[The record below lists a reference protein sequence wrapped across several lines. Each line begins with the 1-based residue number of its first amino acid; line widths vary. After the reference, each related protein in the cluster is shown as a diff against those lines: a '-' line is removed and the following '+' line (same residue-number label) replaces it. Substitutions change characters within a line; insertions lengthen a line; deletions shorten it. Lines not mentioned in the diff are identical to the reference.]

1 MSEILTFGIENFKVF
16 EKHQEFKIK
25 PITIL
30 TGKNNSG
37 KSSLIQALKFLSKTF
52 QKNIFSE
59 VELTDAE
66 HNLGDFNNAKN
77 FNNKSNFISFDIDG
91 SRLVYSVNKNLT
103 NVAFLEEIIIIDEGK
118 NPIVRVQPILG
129 DLEYSEFYIITAE
142 SDYKNLINRYI
153 LDNRSDKKLTTK
165 KIRILTAFISD
176 LYKNKENVL
185 GITIG
190 GGMPIR
196 DYQSEFFWGI
206 NNFIE
211 SDFQNNKTNYKIKG
225 DAKKDLTR
233 NLKQKLTLIKAK
245 YTKYNKLT
253 NQEEEFL
260 INYTIE
266 IFVYMLSKIKIYFER
281 ILIDTVKDIFY
292 IGAFRGYPDRLYK
305 SKQSSGFVGEA
316 IFNHFRITKATKNGM
331 GSNFHIEEFVK
342 KWLKE
347 FEIGED
353 YEFISH
359 PILGYQLL
367 IHRNNN
373 KISLNDLGFGS
384 MQLFSIILF
393 ISNIEYKKFHDNFM
407 SGIICI
413 EEPESHL
420 HPKLQSLLA
429 DFLIDSLQVHKY
441 NLRSLILESHS
452 EYMIRKFQ
460 YLVAKGEIKAE
471 DIVIYYFND
480 QDEVAKGAELV
491 KELHIR
497 EDGMMDG
504 DFGHGFFDES
514 TRQTINLLKLQN
526 KN

>member
-1 MSEILTFGIENFKVF
+1 
-16 EKHQEFKIK
+16 
-25 PITIL
+25 
-30 TGKNNSG
+30 
-37 KSSLIQALKFLSKTF
+37 
-52 QKNIFSE
+52 
-59 VELTDAE
+59 
-66 HNLGDFNNAKN
+66 
-77 FNNKSNFISFDIDG
+77 
-91 SRLVYSVNKNLT
+91 
-103 NVAFLEEIIIIDEGK
+103 
-118 NPIVRVQPILG
+118 
-129 DLEYSEFYIITAE
+129 
-142 SDYKNLINRYI
+142 
-153 LDNRSDKKLTTK
+153 
-165 KIRILTAFISD
+165 
-176 LYKNKENVL
+176 
-185 GITIG
+185 
-190 GGMPIR
+190 
-196 DYQSEFFWGI
+196 
-206 NNFIE
+206 
-211 SDFQNNKTNYKIKG
+211 
-225 DAKKDLTR
+225 
-233 NLKQKLTLIKAK
+233 
-245 YTKYNKLT
+245 
-253 NQEEEFL
+253 
-260 INYTIE
+260 
-266 IFVYMLSKIKIYFER
+266 MLSKIKIYFER

-393 ISNIEYKKFHDNFM
+393 ISNIEYKRFHDNFM